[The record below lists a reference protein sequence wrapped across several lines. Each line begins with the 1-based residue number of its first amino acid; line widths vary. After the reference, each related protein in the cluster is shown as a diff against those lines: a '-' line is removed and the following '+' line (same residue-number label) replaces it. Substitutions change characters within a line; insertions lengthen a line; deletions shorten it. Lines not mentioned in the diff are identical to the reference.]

1 MSFVNHSDSASSFN
15 FTENGKYTIH
25 PVGCCDVPDKDK
37 DKRPATELLL
47 NRRFTGID
55 GKELSEDQ
63 IPKGNANSFRNP
75 AGFDIENHRRQIK
88 DLIDAIKENREP
100 MVNVYE
106 GKKPVD
112 IILAAY
118 ESSKTGK
125 KVLLY

>member
-1 MSFVNHSDSASSFN
+1 MDTCKILVVDDESRMRKLVRDFLVKK
-15 FTENGKYTIH
+15 GM
-25 PVGCCDVPDKDK
+25 DVLEAADGVEAVDLFFEEKD
-37 DKRPATELLL
+37 
-47 NRRFTGID
+47 
-55 GKELSEDQ
+55 
-63 IPKGNANSFRNP
+63 IPKGNQESFRNP

>member
-1 MSFVNHSDSASSFN
+1 
-15 FTENGKYTIH
+15 
-25 PVGCCDVPDKDK
+25 
-37 DKRPATELLL
+37 
-47 NRRFTGID
+47 
-55 GKELSEDQ
+55 
-63 IPKGNANSFRNP
+63 
-75 AGFDIENHRRQIK
+75 
-88 DLIDAIKENREP
+88 